1 VPVLDLR
8 RLLGH
13 RGSPPPIHRPAILL
27 EANGQRVAL
36 LSDRILGQVD
46 AVVQPVDRPKGMPR
60 WITGA
65 TVLDDGRPALMLDLA
80 SVV

>member
-1 VPVLDLR
+1 
-8 RLLGH
+8 
-13 RGSPPPIHRPAILL
+13 
-27 EANGQRVAL
+27 VAL